1 MERTWET
8 GEYDRSRERER
19 DERRARHIERI
30 FLFIIIYS
38 RTHIIQV
45 TK

>member
-19 DERRARHIERI
+19 EMKDEPGTLNG
-30 FLFIIIYS
+30 FSSSL
-38 RTHIIQV
+38 
-45 TK
+45 